1 MINNNFVGYIKNF
14 LNVLER
20 LAIRNVSESFE
31 WRIRQRSRGLTCVS
45 RASRRR
51 RTALL
56 KKVKAFTLVEVVI
69 ALTIIGVVTVLTL
82 PTLQANVEDLIFKVR
97 KKVLL
102 TRVSQALPLL
112 DTLRDFHSAEDFLD
126 QYRDLVKVH
135 MVCAGDKFFGC
146 GLPQTITAT
155 DGTIFRMPK
164 SWGELN
170 PKLVDMF
177 YEDAET
183 GSVYSYHQEDFDS
196 VAFFTD
202 NGESINIFFNPV
214 CSVFEQKDFPNY
226 FSASSVCINMI
237 YDLNGIKAPNTVGK
251 DIGFITVFKP
261 VDSIVV
267 GPNPYYEDIPSKT
280 QSEAAGKACS
290 LQSGKLRAPTDYE
303 LAAMFVNTR
312 LLGLH
317 EGYYW
322 SSSLYSADYAWYL
335 WGTTGLI
342 LREPL
347 DRTTEMDL
355 RCVNR

>member
-1 MINNNFVGYIKNF
+1 
-14 LNVLER
+14 
-20 LAIRNVSESFE
+20 
-31 WRIRQRSRGLTCVS
+31 
-45 RASRRR
+45 
-51 RTALL
+51 
-56 KKVKAFTLVEVVI
+56 
-69 ALTIIGVVTVLTL
+69 
-82 PTLQANVEDLIFKVR
+82 
-97 KKVLL
+97 
-102 TRVSQALPLL
+102 
-112 DTLRDFHSAEDFLD
+112 
-126 QYRDLVKVH
+126 
-135 MVCAGDKFFGC
+135 
-146 GLPQTITAT
+146 
-155 DGTIFRMPK
+155 MPK

>member
-31 WRIRQRSRGLTCVS
+31 WRIRQRSRGLTCVTPPDKSKIRNGGDIMLACSPRSHEVTLRASAYALS

-82 PTLQANVEDLIFKVR
+82 PTLQANVEDFIFKVR

-170 PKLVDMF
+170 TKLVDMF

-183 GSVYSYHQEDFDS
+183 GRVYS
-196 VAFFTD
+196 
-202 NGESINIFFNPV
+202 
-214 CSVFEQKDFPNY
+214 
-226 FSASSVCINMI
+226 
-237 YDLNGIKAPNTVGK
+237 
-251 DIGFITVFKP
+251 
-261 VDSIVV
+261 
-267 GPNPYYEDIPSKT
+267 
-280 QSEAAGKACS
+280 
-290 LQSGKLRAPTDYE
+290 
-303 LAAMFVNTR
+303 
-312 LLGLH
+312 
-317 EGYYW
+317 
-322 SSSLYSADYAWYL
+322 
-335 WGTTGLI
+335 
-342 LREPL
+342 
-347 DRTTEMDL
+347 
-355 RCVNR
+355 

>member
-1 MINNNFVGYIKNF
+1 MINNNFVGYIKNL
-14 LNVLER
+14 LNRKLR
-20 LAIRNVSESFE
+20 
-31 WRIRQRSRGLTCVS
+31 
-45 RASRRR
+45 
-51 RTALL
+51 
-56 KKVKAFTLVEVVI
+56 AFTLVEVVI

-112 DTLRDFHSAEDFLD
+112 DTLRDFHSAEDFLE

-155 DGTIFRMPK
+155 DGTIFR
-164 SWGELN
+164 
-170 PKLVDMF
+170 
-177 YEDAET
+177 DAET